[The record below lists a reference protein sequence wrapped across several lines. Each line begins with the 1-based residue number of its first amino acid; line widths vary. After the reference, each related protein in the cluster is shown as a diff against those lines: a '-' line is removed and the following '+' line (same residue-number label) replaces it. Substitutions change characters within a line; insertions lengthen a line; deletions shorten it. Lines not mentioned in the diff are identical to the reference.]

1 MKNTHGYTL
10 IVKNRRGT
18 LFSSVDTRMEARR
31 TNIRKE
37 KRKKKNNKT
46 HGNFYTWHKSF
57 LLIAARFSL
66 FLYKIVFLFSYFQQR
81 RETISTN
88 KVYTSVLRSLED
100 RSEIDTHTHT
110 HTYTHARIYAQ
121 THTPTLFKNCA
132 EK

>member
-10 IVKNRRGT
+10 IVKNCRGT

-37 KRKKKNNKT
+37 KRKKKTTKRMEIST
-46 HGNFYTWHKSF
+46 RGTKV
-57 LLIAARFSL
+57 LPQD
-66 FLYKIVFLFSYFQQR
+66 FLFFCTKLFFFFQQR

>member
-10 IVKNRRGT
+10 IVKNCRGT

-66 FLYKIVFLFSYFQQR
+66 FCTKLFFFFQQR

-100 RSEIDTHTHT
+100 RSESDTHTHT
-110 HTYTHARIYAQ
+110 HIYARTHIRTDTYTDVV
-121 THTPTLFKNCA
+121 
-132 EK
+132 

>member
-10 IVKNRRGT
+10 IVKNCRGT

-66 FLYKIVFLFSYFQQR
+66 FLYKIVFLFFSNVAKRSPRTKFIQAYYEAWRIVQR
-81 RETISTN
+81 VIR
-88 KVYTSVLRSLED
+88 
-100 RSEIDTHTHT
+100 THT

>member
-10 IVKNRRGT
+10 IVKNCRGT

-37 KRKKKNNKT
+37 KRKKKQQNAWK
-46 HGNFYTWHKSF
+46 F
-57 LLIAARFSL
+57 LHVAQK
-66 FLYKIVFLFSYFQQR
+66 FLPQDFLFFCTKLFFFFQQR